1 MYAWCIGIKVQ
12 RQETKQYRPGT
23 ELNISKTM
31 LQYGIKFLRVGVGD
45 YATVDFSYS
54 LERDYSSHRKT
65 TTEFHEVQTV
75 TTQTLFLTHV

>member
-1 MYAWCIGIKVQ
+1 MYAWCIGIKC
-12 RQETKQYRPGT
+12 RDRRLNNIDHT

-31 LQYGIKFLRVGVGD
+31 SQYGIKFLRVGVGD

-75 TTQTLFLTHV
+75 TTQILFLTHV